1 MRHILALLTGLV
13 FGVGL
18 SVSGM
23 INPDR
28 VQGFLD
34 ITGAWNPILAFVL
47 GGAVLTSMLSFHFIL
62 KQQHPLLDKQFY
74 MPTKTQ
80 IDRPLVV
87 GAVLFGMGWGLFGY
101 CPGPALAA
109 LVYFEPTT
117 FVFVGSMVAG
127 LYLARWWS
135 RYQQSKAQSV

>member
-47 GGAVLTSMLSFHFIL
+47 GGAVLTSILSFHFIL
-62 KQQHPLLDKQFY
+62 KQPHPLLDKQFY

-80 IDRPLVV
+80 IDRPLLV

-117 FVFVGSMVAG
+117 LVFVGSMVAG
-127 LYLARWWS
+127 LYLARWWTAY
-135 RYQQSKAQSV
+135 RQSKV

>member
-1 MRHILALLTGLV
+1 MRNVLALLTGLV
-13 FGVGL
+13 FGLGL

-34 ITGAWNPILAFVL
+34 VTGAWNPILAFVL
-47 GGAVLTSMLSFHFIL
+47 GGAVLTSMVCFHFIL
-62 KQQHPLLDKQFY
+62 QQPHPLLDKQFY

-80 IDRPLVV
+80 IDGPLLV
-87 GAVLFGMGWGLFGY
+87 GAVLFGIGWGLYGY

-109 LVYFEPTT
+109 LSYLEPSTI
-117 FVFVGSMVAG
+117 VFVVSMVVG
-127 LYLARWWS
+127 LYLARWWTL
-135 RYQQSKAQSV
+135 RQHKA